1 MKIVIDT
8 NLLVAAFFNKRSAS
22 FKILKMAKEGR
33 VQVLWTEPIKRE
45 AQKILTNI
53 QHALRAV
60 SKKRFSFKGKE
71 FLSQVFREENKIIN
85 PPKLDI
91 IKEDPDDNKFLS
103 CALKGKA
110 DLIITNDNHLLKI
123 KNFKQIPILT
133 PIRALEKLKLLHPD
147 LFD

>member
-1 MKIVIDT
+1 
-8 NLLVAAFFNKRSAS
+8 VAAFFNKRSAS
-22 FKILKMAKEGR
+22 FEILKMAKEGR

-60 SKKRFSFKGKE
+60 SKKRFSFKGKK